1 MTDRTAWQKA
11 FLGGDATHAVAVMHA
26 AWKELVAAS
35 PGTFHPKRKEP
46 ELTEMLGIHLK
57 AIRQQTKLT
66 GLWSYES
73 PQGKLKRNR
82 DGVAVVE
89 RKRTDI
95 QYFSNREDP
104 VLTLIFEF
112 KKLSHSNTQRNKYTG
127 ESGVLRFVTG
137 EYSLGEPL
145 ALMVGILVEHRD
157 DCVPLLAAWLDTAD
171 AKSVLHL
178 ETIGGRQTRSPSRFF
193 AAASSIPSIFALDPR
208 DLSTGRSSFP
218 TCSSTFQG
226 FLISKPR
233 SNDARPCSPPSTR
246 DCAPSD
252 LKPYEEQ
259 QDVFTVPF

>member
-95 QYFSNREDP
+95 QHFSNREDP

-193 AAASSIPSIFALDPR
+193 AAAEFDTEHLRPRPKGPKHGTIVISHMFVDFPGLPHIQAKVKRRKALLAALD
-208 DLSTGRSSFP
+208 
-218 TCSSTFQG
+218 
-226 FLISKPR
+226 
-233 SNDARPCSPPSTR
+233 A
-246 DCAPSD
+246 
-252 LKPYEEQ
+252 
-259 QDVFTVPF
+259 